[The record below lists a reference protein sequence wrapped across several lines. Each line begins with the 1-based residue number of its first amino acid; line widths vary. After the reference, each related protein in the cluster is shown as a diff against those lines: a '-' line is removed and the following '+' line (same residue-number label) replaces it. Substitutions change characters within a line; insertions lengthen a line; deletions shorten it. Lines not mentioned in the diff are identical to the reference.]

1 MNNIPIVIPSYHRR
15 DNTLLDHLDELS
27 NYGERKIYLYIY
39 TEEYDLYKNLSS
51 DYVCIKRIDAG
62 WHSIMKK
69 RALIQLTMKE
79 PIYWL
84 LDDDLDIN
92 CKGPYNTDV
101 KLNEVLNYVESQ
113 TDFSKDILTGPTVL
127 AHRYLKGTDVKYN
140 KMLCC
145 CVLVNNELAMKNG
158 IFYSA
163 DNIVED
169 SDISFQCIWK
179 GFPTKRFD
187 NYLVNPVKEFG
198 GDESIVSTQDKF
210 FSYYE
215 NGYIKWGNTLKLIK
229 TASGK
234 YAITQD
240 NTDEIVNHNLTWDAD
255 LLRACQEHKLK
266 DYLTEKEKH
275 EKN

>member
-1 MNNIPIVIPSYHRR
+1 MKDIPIVIPSYHRR
-15 DNTLLDHLDELS
+15 ANILLDHLKELS
-27 NYGERKIYLYIY
+27 ENGDRKIYLYIY
-39 TEEYDLYKNLSS
+39 KEEYDRYKDLST
-51 DYVCIKRIDAG
+51 YATIKQIDTN
-62 WHSIMKK
+62 WRSIMKK

-79 PIYWL
+79 PVYWL
-84 LDDDLDIN
+84 LDDDLSIN
-92 CKGPYNTDV
+92 CKGPYNTDIT
-101 KLNEVLNYVESQ
+101 LMQVLDYVEKH

-127 AHRYLKGTDVKYN
+127 AHRYAKGVDVKLN

-145 CVLVNNELAMKNG
+145 CVLVNNESAMKNG

-187 NYLVNPVKEFG
+187 NYFVPTEEEFG
-198 GDESIVSTQDKF
+198 GDNSIVSTQDKF

-215 NGYIKWGNTLKLIK
+215 NGYIKWGNTLKLIRLQN
-229 TASGK
+229 GRF
-234 YAITQD
+234 AISQD
-240 NTDEIVNHNLTWDAD
+240 NTDEIVNHNITWDED
-255 LLRACQEHKLK
+255 LLRACKEHRLK
-266 DYLTEKEKH
+266 DFLSERYSD